1 MTSSDDTVRPD
12 GNAYVSPGPVPPPPA
27 APSPYAPRPA
37 AHAASAPSV
46 PTSAAYSASAPAVPA
61 AYSAAVPAHYAPA
74 PPAPAPPVHDAPVAQ
89 AFAPPD
95 APAPAA
101 TAPAAQAPAPP
112 AFAPPAT
119 AAPAFAPPYVPDG
132 VARVLTPEHVTGPDL
147 VPGPRSR
154 GRGLGAGALV
164 TVILVGL
171 VSGVVGAAGTTW
183 VLDARAAEHRA
194 GPTVVEVPG
203 TPAGATTDRAPAS
216 VAGVA
221 AAVLPS
227 VVSIEVRG
235 VQGVSTGSGFVY
247 SADGFVLT
255 NNHVVADA
263 AGGSAITVTFSD
275 GSESDGTV
283 VGRTEGYDL
292 AVVKVERSGLVPLTL
307 GDSRGVV
314 VGAIGA
320 PLGLEGTV
328 TTGIVSAL
336 NRPVTAGDQVSTS
349 WINALQT
356 DAAINPGNSGGP
368 LVNLRGEVVGVNSA
382 IAQAPGATGSGVG
395 SIGLGFAIPAN
406 QVRRTAEQLIET
418 GRATRPI
425 IGALLD
431 SRYDGEGVRVVR
443 AEDAPP
449 GEHPVTPG
457 GPADQAG
464 VRAGDVIVAIDGR
477 PVTQED
483 ELLVAIRA
491 LAPGDEVVLT
501 LREPGGDRDV
511 TVVLDEADAD

>member
-1 MTSSDDTVRPD
+1 MTSPDAGPSPD
-12 GNAYVSPGPVPPPPA
+12 GPRPAQPGPVPPPPA
-27 APSPYAPRPA
+27 AHRDPFAPPASPYAPPA
-37 AHAASAPSV
+37 SP
-46 PTSAAYSASAPAVPA
+46 SASPAGPYV
-61 AYSAAVPAHYAPA
+61 
-74 PPAPAPPVHDAPVAQ
+74 PPASS
-89 AFAPPD
+89 
-95 APAPAA
+95 
-101 TAPAAQAPAPP
+101 
-112 AFAPPAT
+112 FAPPAS
-119 AAPAFAPPYVPDG
+119 PYVPPTPSSASPAGPYVPPVSSYLPPVPSSAPDG
-132 VARVLTPEHVTGPDL
+132 TGAWGEPAPGIVAGRTRPP
-147 VPGPRSR
+147 R
-154 GRGLGAGALV
+154 GRGLGAGAV
-164 TVILVGL
+164 A
-171 VSGVVGAAGTTW
+171 GVVVLGLLGGAVGAVGTNLL
-183 VLDARAAEHRA
+183 LDGRDGARRT
-194 GPTVVEVPG
+194 GGSVVEVPG
-203 TPAGATTDRAPAS
+203 VPQGGTTDRAPGS

-227 VVSIEVRG
+227 VVSLEVRG
-235 VQGVSTGSGFVY
+235 DQGVATGSGFVY
-247 SADGFVLT
+247 SADGYVLT
-255 NNHVVADA
+255 NNHVVAGARA
-263 AGGSAITVTFSD
+263 ATGASGSAITVTFSD
-275 GSESDGTV
+275 GTESAGTV

-292 AVVKVERSGLVPLTL
+292 AVVKVERAGLVPLTL
-307 GDSRGVV
+307 GDSEAVV
-314 VGAIGA
+314 VGDPVIAIGA

-382 IAQAPGATGSGVG
+382 IAQAPGTGQSASG

-406 QVRRTAEQLIET
+406 QVRRTAQQLIET

-425 IGALLD
+425 IGALID
-431 SRYDGEGVRVVR
+431 NRYDGEGVRVVR
-443 AEDAPP
+443 PEDVPP
-449 GEHPVTPG
+449 GEHAVTPG

-501 LREPGGDRDV
+501 LREPDGDRDV